1 MCLFLIALLALVS
14 VCLADPQD
22 SGLRMDE
29 QGHQARAT
37 VRHVLL
43 ELAGSD
49 GEGSAN
55 GVDWVALG
63 PFGGDI
69 DDVAVSPTDPN
80 IVLAGLAPAGAS
92 GGTLFASI
100 DGGAFW
106 SEVMALSG
114 ISVFD
119 IEFTPAGT
127 AYIGTM
133 DGVWRSTDDG
143 STWTQ
148 LDLGIGV
155 NDQVFEVAINPN
167 NSSEIWAG
175 VADALGSQPNNVMRS
190 MDGGETWQNV
200 TPPMGGPLSCQ
211 GITFDPNDSNKVYAA
226 FGGGFGGGGVWFS
239 ANAGTSWVN
248 RSAGVPNNPM
258 TDIVHDG
265 ARVLLSGGKLFGSQF
280 VGLYSSAD
288 DGATWTALHD
298 ESWPSLVIHDIDIDS
313 NDAHVIYVASAGSGV
328 FRTTDGGDTWVFFFG
343 GTGSLSLNSVR
354 FAPGDSHRILLG
366 ASSVGVLQSTD
377 AGGSFPQSSVGI
389 GALNVVSAAAH
400 PNDEAHLAI
409 AFQGLNDGGV
419 FSSINS
425 GKNWFLEPLPPTRYN
440 TVLFSPDGTL
450 YALSDGPSTIAPEGL
465 YRRNGDGTWTGLGPD
480 QGAQFE
486 SRLFAMRFSQNDE
499 GLIMLGGSD
508 FGVAGFEPT
517 IWRSTDA
524 GASWTKVHEGPKDF
538 EDVTDIEIIE
548 DGSDM
553 TMLASYSDFGTN
565 PQDGGVLRSSDGGLS
580 WSDSSTGLAAQTQ
593 AFDLCASPTDPNMLF
608 LADGDVGPGLGGVF
622 VTTDAGLTWAS
633 TGTTGRT
640 LDVVCDPTDDQV
652 LYITN
657 ASDPKVLVSSDQGQ
671 TFAPF
676 DSGLAIAGQVRDLAF
691 ADGAAPRLLLASST
705 GTFAVLSGCAASIV
719 SVDPPSGTEDARQP
733 HDPGPDCL
741 VALGIGSE
749 DEPIV
754 FELSASG
761 VSAGCFSLC
770 ETEPHPVLGA
780 NSIESVV
787 EDPPGTYTM
796 LLDHAIAPGAWTT
809 ISLGAESIAYLAMP
823 ANANGDGISNANDVL
838 ALIDMFNNIVPF
850 PFGPYSTDIDR
861 SGVFAPADIL
871 REIDLLN
878 GAIPYRVWNGVPKPQ
893 NTCP

>member
-1 MCLFLIALLALVS
+1 MRFSSIALLAFVS
-14 VCLADPQD
+14 VCLADPPD
-22 SGLRMDE
+22 NNLRMDE
-29 QGHQARAT
+29 QGLQARAT

-43 ELAGSD
+43 DPVGSD
-49 GEGSAN
+49 GEGGAN
-55 GVDWVALG
+55 GADWVALG

-80 IVLAGLAPAGAS
+80 IVLAGLAPSGGS

-148 LDLGIGV
+148 LDLGIGL

-200 TPPMGGPLSCQ
+200 TPPMGGPLSCH
-211 GITFDPNDSNKVYAA
+211 GIAFDPNDSSKVYAA

-239 ANAGTSWVN
+239 ANGGVSWVN

-298 ESWPSLVIHDIDIDS
+298 ESWPSLVIHDIDVDP
-313 NDAHVIYVASAGSGV
+313 NNANVIYAGSAGSGV
-328 FRTTDGGDTWVFFFG
+328 FRTTDGGDTWTFFVG
-343 GTGSLSLNSVR
+343 GSGSLSLNSVR
-354 FAPGDSHRILLG
+354 FAPGDSTRILLG

-377 AGGSFPQSSVGI
+377 AGDSFLPSSVGI

-486 SRLFAMRFSQNDE
+486 SELFAMRFSQNDE

-517 IWRSTDA
+517 IWRSVDA
-524 GASWTKVHEGPKDF
+524 GASWTKVHEGP
-538 EDVTDIEIIE
+538 
-548 DGSDM
+548 
-553 TMLASYSDFGTN
+553 
-565 PQDGGVLRSSDGGLS
+565 
-580 WSDSSTGLAAQTQ
+580 
-593 AFDLCASPTDPNMLF
+593 
-608 LADGDVGPGLGGVF
+608 
-622 VTTDAGLTWAS
+622 
-633 TGTTGRT
+633 
-640 LDVVCDPTDDQV
+640 
-652 LYITN
+652 
-657 ASDPKVLVSSDQGQ
+657 
-671 TFAPF
+671 
-676 DSGLAIAGQVRDLAF
+676 
-691 ADGAAPRLLLASST
+691 
-705 GTFAVLSGCAASIV
+705 
-719 SVDPPSGTEDARQP
+719 
-733 HDPGPDCL
+733 
-741 VALGIGSE
+741 
-749 DEPIV
+749 
-754 FELSASG
+754 
-761 VSAGCFSLC
+761 
-770 ETEPHPVLGA
+770 
-780 NSIESVV
+780 
-787 EDPPGTYTM
+787 
-796 LLDHAIAPGAWTT
+796 
-809 ISLGAESIAYLAMP
+809 
-823 ANANGDGISNANDVL
+823 
-838 ALIDMFNNIVPF
+838 
-850 PFGPYSTDIDR
+850 
-861 SGVFAPADIL
+861 
-871 REIDLLN
+871 
-878 GAIPYRVWNGVPKPQ
+878 
-893 NTCP
+893 